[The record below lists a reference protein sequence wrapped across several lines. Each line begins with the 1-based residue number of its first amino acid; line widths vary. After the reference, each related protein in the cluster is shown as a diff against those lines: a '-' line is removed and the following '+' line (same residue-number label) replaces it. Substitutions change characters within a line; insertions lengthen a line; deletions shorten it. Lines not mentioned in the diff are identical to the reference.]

1 MLKKIEAK
9 YHMTKNPVTFK
20 ADTEIFDAISVML
33 EKKISG
39 ATVLNEKKEVVGVI
53 SEFDCL
59 KAILSGSYYEH
70 AGGTVGE
77 FMTAEVEV
85 VDKEMDILKVA
96 ERLIKGKR
104 RRLPIVEDGKFVGQY
119 SIRSILNAVKD
130 FNKK

>member
-1 MLKKIEAK
+1 MLKKIDAK

-20 ADTEIFDAISVML
+20 ADTEIFEAISVML
-33 EKKISG
+33 DKKISG

-59 KAILSGSYYEH
+59 KAILSGSYYEQ

-85 VDKEMDILKVA
+85 VGKDMDILKVA

-104 RRLPIVEDGKFVGQY
+104 RRLPIVEDGKFIGQY
-119 SIRSILNAVKD
+119 SIRSILNAVKE
-130 FNKK
+130 FNK